1 MALTKSPRIKD
12 ALENIGIRNF
22 LDVIFHLPR
31 TYDDFTL
38 SKEPFA
44 TDKGRVTLFG
54 QIISIPRIVKAN
66 KVTLV
71 TFSFQSTSGYTYRVT
86 AFNRPYLINTLKYAQ
101 EVTLVATFDGNKRE
115 LNLVKLVD
123 GKLEEDKKFQSVY
136 SLPSSIKNFEYQRL
150 VEKAFK
156 EGSEGLVDLIPPSL
170 SAKYRLLGLKEAYRR
185 VHFPKGYEDVAL
197 GLRTLKY
204 EEALIFQLKNALIRK
219 ANKSLNKEEKTSID
233 LKRVNDFIQT
243 LPYKLTS
250 DQINAVREIGLDM
263 NEKTLMYRL
272 LQGDVGTGKTLVA
285 FISLYINYLRGEQ
298 GVLMA
303 PTDILARQHFENAL
317 NIFKGTALKIELLVG
332 SLKEKE
338 KNEIKRRLIVGDI
351 DLLIGT
357 HALFTEDVEYKNLGF
372 VVIDEQ
378 HRFGVNQRNLLVKK
392 GEHADLLLMS
402 ATPIPRSLALT
413 LYGDLD
419 LTTIKTF
426 PFRKREVETK
436 IIENNQMEINK
447 AINAKLAEGKSV
459 FIVAPRIEGEEA
471 NSVET
476 LVEIYKKQF
485 PHLVTYVHGKMSVE
499 EKEEAIHLFKSGTS
513 PILVATSVIEVG
525 VDVKNAALMLI
536 YSPLS
541 FGLSQLHQLRGRIG
555 RDGTKA
561 LCLLVTEDEEVDKL
575 KILEESEDGFKIAE
589 ADLSLRGP
597 GEIIGV
603 KQAGIPH
610 FNSLNLVNDYKLFQ
624 IARED
629 ALMILNHSENP
640 EFKAI
645 LSHAKK
651 EINSD
656 IFTNV

>member
-38 SKEPFA
+38 TKEPFD
-44 TDKGRVTLFG
+44 TEKGRVTLFG

-338 KNEIKRRLIVGDI
+338 KNELKRRLIAGDI

-357 HALFTEDVEYKNLGF
+357 HALFTEDVAYKNLGL

-436 IIENNQMEINK
+436 IIGNNQLEIKK
-447 AINAKLAEGKSV
+447 AINAKLAEGKRV

-485 PHLVTYVHGKMSVE
+485 PNLVTFVHGKMSVE
-499 EKEEAIHLFKSGTS
+499 EKEEAIRLFKSGTT

-561 LCLLVTEDEEVDKL
+561 LCLLVSEDEDVDKL

-603 KQAGIPH
+603 KQSGIPH
-610 FNSLNLVNDYKLFQ
+610 FNSLNLVSDYKLFQ

-651 EINSD
+651 EINTD

>member
-185 VHFPKGYEDVAL
+185 VHFPKGYEDIAL

>member
-645 LSHAKK
+645 LNHAKK

>member
-185 VHFPKGYEDVAL
+185 VHFPRGYEDVAL

-485 PHLVTYVHGKMSVE
+485 PHLVTHVHGKMSIE

-561 LCLLVTEDEEVDKL
+561 LCLLVTEDGEVDKL

-645 LSHAKK
+645 LNHAKK

>member
-101 EVTLVATFDGNKRE
+101 EVTLVATFDGDKRE

-185 VHFPKGYEDVAL
+185 VHFPRGYEDVAL

>member
-123 GKLEEDKKFQSVY
+123 GKLDEDKKFQSVY

-419 LTTIKTF
+419 LSTIKTF

-645 LSHAKK
+645 LNHAKK

>member
-123 GKLEEDKKFQSVY
+123 GKLEEEKKFQSVY

>member
-436 IIENNQMEINK
+436 IIENNQIEINK

>member
-101 EVTLVATFDGNKRE
+101 EVTLVATFDGDKRE

-185 VHFPKGYEDVAL
+185 VHFPKGYKDVAL

>member
-123 GKLEEDKKFQSVY
+123 GKLDEDKKFQSVY

>member
-123 GKLEEDKKFQSVY
+123 GKLDEDKKFQSVY

-645 LSHAKK
+645 LNHAKK

>member
-1 MALTKSPRIKD
+1 
-12 ALENIGIRNF
+12 
-22 LDVIFHLPR
+22 
-31 TYDDFTL
+31 
-38 SKEPFA
+38 
-44 TDKGRVTLFG
+44 
-54 QIISIPRIVKAN
+54 
-66 KVTLV
+66 
-71 TFSFQSTSGYTYRVT
+71 
-86 AFNRPYLINTLKYAQ
+86 
-101 EVTLVATFDGNKRE
+101 
-115 LNLVKLVD
+115 
-123 GKLEEDKKFQSVY
+123 
-136 SLPSSIKNFEYQRL
+136 
-150 VEKAFK
+150 
-156 EGSEGLVDLIPPSL
+156 
-170 SAKYRLLGLKEAYRR
+170 
-185 VHFPKGYEDVAL
+185 
-197 GLRTLKY
+197 
-204 EEALIFQLKNALIRK
+204 
-219 ANKSLNKEEKTSID
+219 
-233 LKRVNDFIQT
+233 
-243 LPYKLTS
+243 
-250 DQINAVREIGLDM
+250 
-263 NEKTLMYRL
+263 
-272 LQGDVGTGKTLVA
+272 
-285 FISLYINYLRGEQ
+285 
-298 GVLMA
+298 
-303 PTDILARQHFENAL
+303 
-317 NIFKGTALKIELLVG
+317 
-332 SLKEKE
+332 
-338 KNEIKRRLIVGDI
+338 
-351 DLLIGT
+351 
-357 HALFTEDVEYKNLGF
+357 
-372 VVIDEQ
+372 
-378 HRFGVNQRNLLVKK
+378 
-392 GEHADLLLMS
+392 MS

-645 LSHAKK
+645 LNHAKK